1 MGRLIRSISNAH
13 RHPVKRATYRGGK
26 ENSSANDGRLRGCK
40 PLAAA
45 LCFRYIVFLSRHA
58 IHEASMAFALTFPGQ
73 GSQFVGM
80 GQALAEH
87 SPAAKAVF
95 DRVDAALGE
104 KLSDLMW
111 NGPAETLTLTANT
124 QPALMACG
132 MAAMAALEEAQGI
145 TVDQAKFVA
154 GHSLGEYTALCA
166 SGAISLEDTARLLR
180 IRGNA
185 MQSAVPAGKGAM
197 AALLGASFEQAE
209 AVVASGLE
217 FGDCQIA
224 NDNAPG
230 QIVISGEK
238 RAVEAAAESAKG
250 HGVKKAVLLPVSAP
264 FHCSLMQPAADAMAD
279 ALEDIDVNVP
289 TVPVVNNV
297 QARPVTDPVQLR
309 TDLVTQV
316 TGRVRWRE
324 SMQFMFDDGVDLFAE
339 PGCGKV
345 LSVMM
350 RRALKEAKGLP
361 LDTPEALAEFAELVK
376 G

>member
-1 MGRLIRSISNAH
+1 
-13 RHPVKRATYRGGK
+13 
-26 ENSSANDGRLRGCK
+26 
-40 PLAAA
+40 
-45 LCFRYIVFLSRHA
+45 
-58 IHEASMAFALTFPGQ
+58 MAFAFTFPGQ

-80 GQALAEH
+80 GHALAES

-132 MAAMAALEEAQGI
+132 MAAMAALKEAHGI
-145 TVDQAKFVA
+145 TVGDAKFVA

-166 SGAISLEDTARLLR
+166 AGAISLEDTARLLR
-180 IRGNA
+180 VRGNA

-197 AALLGASFEQAE
+197 AALLGATFEQAE
-209 AVVASGLE
+209 AVIASGRE

-250 HGVKKAVLLPVSAP
+250 HGVKKAVILPVSAP

-279 ALEDIDVNVP
+279 ALENVDIQVP
-289 TVPVVNNV
+289 TVAIINNV
-297 QARPVTDPVQLR
+297 QACPVTDPVQLR

-316 TGRVRWRE
+316 TGQVRWRE

-361 LDTPEALAEFAELVK
+361 LDTPDALAEFTALVK
-376 G
+376 A